1 MTQNATLDWTP
12 SGQGSGTTQNVV
24 AFLNKQIANW
34 NVLFV
39 KLHNYHWFVKGPVFF
54 TLHLKF
60 EELYNEAALHI
71 DELAER
77 VLSIGGKPPATMRE
91 YLVTASIGE
100 AAGGE
105 KPADMVRNI
114 ENDFRAI
121 IAELEQGMEI
131 AQQAG
136 DEATSDM
143 LLGIRSSL
151 EKHAW
156 MLRSFNE

>member
-1 MTQNATLDWTP
+1 MTQNATLDRTP
-12 SGQGSGTTQNVV
+12 SAGATQNVV

-60 EELYNEAALHI
+60 EELYNEAAVHI

-77 VLSIGGKPPATMRE
+77 ALSIGGKPPATMRE
-91 YLVTASIGE
+91 YLGLASVRE

-114 ENDFRAI
+114 EADFRAL
-121 IAELEQGMEI
+121 IAELAQGMEL

-143 LLGIRSSL
+143 LLAIHSSL